1 MVLYLGSM
9 SKTISPGLRIGW
21 IVGPE
26 AVIERLADIKMQT
39 DYGSSSLSQWAAAEW
54 FSSGLYDEHMRYIRE
69 QLKIRRNA
77 TVRSLE
83 KHFTDIATWNF
94 PKGGFYVWVHLTP
107 SLSIRELFEK
117 ALKEGILLNPGNLY
131 DRDAIQYLRI
141 SYAYAPLSDIEDA
154 IARLAIIVKQIAK
167 ETKQ

>member
-83 KHFTDIATWNF
+83 N
-94 PKGGFYVWVHLTP
+94 
-107 SLSIRELFEK
+107 
-117 ALKEGILLNPGNLY
+117 
-131 DRDAIQYLRI
+131 
-141 SYAYAPLSDIEDA
+141 LSDIEDA